1 MKWPLI
7 FLLSAFGLAMGFATV
22 YYIPVTIEPFCWV
35 LIFVISAFIIAKY
48 CREEYFLNGFGL
60 SIINAVWMTVL
71 HLTFFTV
78 YTTTHVTE
86 MEVIERLLIP
96 DEPQVILFFV
106 GIFSGAASGVVL
118 GILSFNAAKL
128 INNNSYS
135 NSALSI

>member
-7 FLLSAFGLAMGFATV
+7 FLLSAFGLAMGFGTV

-48 CREEYFLNGFGL
+48 CREEYFLNGFAL

-71 HLTFFTV
+71 HLTFFTA
-78 YTTTHVTE
+78 YTTAHVTE
-86 MEVIERLLIP
+86 MEVIERLLMP

-118 GILSFNAAKL
+118 GIFSISAAKL